1 MAGSTTVRVD
11 PKLHATLRKLARVEQ
26 RPIGQV
32 IEDAVAKYE
41 TDKFWKEMHEGFAR
55 LRADPVAWKGY
66 EEETAIWDSM
76 SNDGLEDEEPYY
88 SPEEEEE
95 IRAHAARTCGG

>member
-1 MAGSTTVRVD
+1 MASTTVRVD
-11 PKLHATLRKLARVEQ
+11 PALHATLRKLAEAEG
-26 RPIGQV
+26 RPIGRV

-41 TDKFWKEMHEGFAR
+41 KDKFWKEMHEDFTR
-55 LRADPVAWKGY
+55 LRADPAAWKDY
-66 EEETAIWDSM
+66 QEETAIWDSM

-95 IRAHAARTCGG
+95 IRAEAARTYGR